1 MRRNG
6 SDSTRVFRKQ
16 DMFLILFFLIIGAAG
31 LLWLYA
37 GRERGDTVQV
47 TVDGTVIGE
56 YPLERDDTI
65 RIEGIGGNNTL
76 KIRDGQA
83 DMTDADCPDKI
94 CVNHATISDVG
105 ESIVCLPHR
114 VVVEIVSS
122 DGETDNADF
131 DVITR

>member
-1 MRRNG
+1 
-6 SDSTRVFRKQ
+6 
-16 DMFLILFFLIIGAAG
+16 
-31 LLWLYA
+31 
-37 GRERGDTVQV
+37 
-47 TVDGTVIGE
+47 
-56 YPLERDDTI
+56 
-65 RIEGIGGNNTL
+65 
-76 KIRDGQA
+76 
-83 DMTDADCPDKI
+83 MTDADCPDKI

>member
-1 MRRNG
+1 
-6 SDSTRVFRKQ
+6 
-16 DMFLILFFLIIGAAG
+16 MFLILFFLIIAAAG

-131 DVITR
+131 DVMTR

>member
-16 DMFLILFFLIIGAAG
+16 DMFLILFFLIIAAAG

-76 KIRDGQA
+76 KIRDDQA

-122 DGETDNADF
+122 DEETDNADF

>member
-16 DMFLILFFLIIGAAG
+16 DMFLILFFLIFAAAG

-37 GRERGDTVQV
+37 GRGRGDTVQV

>member
-16 DMFLILFFLIIGAAG
+16 DMFLILFFLIIAAAG

-37 GRERGDTVQV
+37 GRERGE
-47 TVDGTVIGE
+47 GIGSSRSGRE

-76 KIRDGQA
+76 EIRDGQA

-114 VVVEIVSS
+114 VLVEIVSS

>member
-16 DMFLILFFLIIGAAG
+16 DMFLILFFLIIAATG